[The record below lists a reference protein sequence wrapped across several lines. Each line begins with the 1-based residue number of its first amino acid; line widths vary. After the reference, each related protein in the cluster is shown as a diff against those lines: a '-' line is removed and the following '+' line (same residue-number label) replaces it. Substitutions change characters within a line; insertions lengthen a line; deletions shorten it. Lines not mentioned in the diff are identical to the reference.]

1 MFKKLIIAA
10 LAVVF
15 VATPFCAALADG
27 GPEGNKRK
35 GKYTYRKV
43 YKACAVSGGVAS
55 ATPTIS
61 PADKKMVEWKD
72 IFEGKKFDEFGC
84 QDNWAGLSDKDVL
97 DIYTY
102 FYKHAADSPTP
113 AKCQ

>member
-1 MFKKLIIAA
+1 MFKKLIATAVVLMFVIVPFTLA
-10 LAVVF
+10 LAE
-15 VATPFCAALADG
+15 DG
-27 GPEGNKRK
+27 PNGNKRK

-43 YKACAVSGGVAS
+43 YKACAAAGGIES

-61 PADKKMVEWKD
+61 PADKNMAEWKD
-72 IFEGKKFDEFGC
+72 IFENKKFDEFGC
-84 QDNWAGLSDKDVL
+84 LDNWTALSDKDVL

-102 FYKHAADSPTP
+102 FYKHAKDSPTP